1 MAIVKFYA
9 HGSECGECIVAR
21 QFLTEH
27 KILFEELDID
37 RSPGALQELVE
48 LTGSATH
55 VPVVVIDQEIFLDL
69 NVDNTSRILELTA
82 Q

>member
-1 MAIVKFYA
+1 MVKAKFYA
-9 HGSECGECIVAR
+9 HGSECKECLVAR

-55 VPVVVIDQEIFLDL
+55 APVVVIGQEIFLDL
-69 NVDNTSRILELTA
+69 NAENTSRILELTA
-82 Q
+82 